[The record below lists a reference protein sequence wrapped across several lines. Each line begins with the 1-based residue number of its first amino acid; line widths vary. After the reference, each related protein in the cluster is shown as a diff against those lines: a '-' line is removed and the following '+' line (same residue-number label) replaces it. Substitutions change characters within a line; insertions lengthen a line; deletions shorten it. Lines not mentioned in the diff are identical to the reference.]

1 MKKILTYL
9 AIGCLVILILRH
21 SLNHLFKNKIVEGAT
36 GHINTAYI
44 DPNLS
49 KDPLYLAK
57 TNAANISYLK
67 GQLERINNLSLDIND
82 MKKDVTTNTKTLTSL
97 SQKLV
102 DQGNSKALDNKT
114 ANNLANSGNIEPP
127 GSRG

>member
-1 MKKILTYL
+1 
-9 AIGCLVILILRH
+9 
-21 SLNHLFKNKIVEGAT
+21 
-36 GHINTAYI
+36 
-44 DPNLS
+44 
-49 KDPLYLAK
+49 
-57 TNAANISYLK
+57 
-67 GQLERINNLSLDIND
+67 